1 MTHHPAPYS
10 EEIIL
15 LHKELLRGRKVR
27 ALDPFAGV
35 GRGLDF
41 VPSGSSVTLV
51 EIEPEWA
58 DVCRAAAERRQD
70 LKVTV
75 VQGDSRTS
83 IPRRKYTHIFTSP
96 TYGNR
101 FTDPYL
107 PNPKWRRRSYAQS
120 LKRPVS
126 DGATSRFGFHTEQYR
141 NLNAEVME
149 RAVGRLEDGGEA
161 WINVSDFYR
170 TTNKGEE
177 PTRMLVT
184 LWWVN
189 LMHDLGLVLRE
200 AHPVYTRRFK
210 DGENR
215 HRAAY
220 ESLLIFV
227 KEEL

>member
-1 MTHHPAPYS
+1 MHHPAPYS

-15 LHKELLRGRKVR
+15 LHRELLGGRKVR

-58 DVCRAAAERRQD
+58 QDCRLAAAQRAHD

-75 VQGDSRTS
+75 IEGDSRTS
-83 IPRRKYTHIFTSP
+83 IPRRTYTHIFTSP

-101 FTDPYL
+101 FTDVYL
-107 PNPKWRRRSYAQS
+107 PNPRWRRRSYAQS

-126 DGATSRFGFHTEQYR
+126 EGATSRFGFHTEQYR
-141 NLNAEVME
+141 DINAEVMTQ
-149 RAVGRLEDGGEA
+149 AVKRLVVGGEA

-170 TTNKGEE
+170 TLKKGEE

-184 LWWVN
+184 LWWIN

-200 AHPVYTRRFK
+200 AHPVYTKRFK

-215 HRAAY
+215 HRAEY
-220 ESLLIFV
+220 ESLLIFE
-227 KEEL
+227 KAEL

>member
-1 MTHHPAPYS
+1 MHHPAPYS
-10 EEIIL
+10 EGIIT
-15 LHKELLRGRKVR
+15 LHKELLGGRKVR

-41 VPSGSSVTLV
+41 VPSGSSITLV

-58 DVCRAAAERRQD
+58 EDCRQAAELRPD

-75 VQGDSRTS
+75 VQGDSRKV
-83 IPRRKYTHIFTSP
+83 IPRRKYDLICTSP

-101 FTDPYL
+101 FTDVYL
-107 PNPKWRRRSYAQS
+107 PNPRWRRRSYAQS

-126 DGATSRFGFHTEQYR
+126 DGSTSRFGFQSEQYR
-141 NLNAEVME
+141 NINAEVME
-149 RAVGRLEDGGEA
+149 QAVRRLVIGGEA
-161 WINVSDFYR
+161 WINVSDSYK
-170 TTNKGEE
+170 TLHKGEE

-184 LWWVN
+184 LWWIN

-200 AHPVYTRRFK
+200 ARPVYTRRFK
-210 DGENR
+210 DGDNR

-220 ESLLIFV
+220 ESLLIFA